1 MARREKATSIT
12 DAELSLEEARRF
24 REIRYVLMMSIRIV
38 LVVVCGILVMVEA
51 PYLWL
56 WLPLGLAGMAAL
68 PWLAVLL
75 ANDRLAKKRPPRFT
89 SRQRRAETL
98 EAPERP
104 MIDSE

>member
-1 MARREKATSIT
+1 M
-12 DAELSLEEARRF
+12 SLEEERRF
-24 REIRYVLMMSIRIV
+24 RTIRYVLMMSIRIALVIGCGV
-38 LVVVCGILVMVEA
+38 LVMAEA

-56 WLPLGLAGMAAL
+56 WIPLCLVGMALL

-75 ANDRLAKKRPPRFT
+75 ANDRLARKKPARFT
-89 SRQRRAETL
+89 KYQRRARTL